1 MGNWEDG
8 YTFEMYERNLAEE
21 EHKKDYYDGIWDYA
35 DAVVKDTLERR
46 IIDESL
52 QSSSDT

>member
-1 MGNWEDG
+1 MSSWEDG

-46 IIDESL
+46 TIDESL
-52 QSSSDT
+52 HSSSDT